1 MDTLVKPPMP
11 VPDALTEFFWEGV
24 RAHKLMILRC
34 RNCGH
39 FIHYPRPVCER
50 CLSEDLAPEEVSG
63 RATLYSY
70 TITMKPWH
78 PFWVDKVPYVLAT
91 VELPEQEGLKML
103 TNLVECPHDAVEVG
117 MPLEVTFRE
126 VGEGLTLPCFKPAG
140 AREDA

>member
-1 MDTLVKPPMP
+1 MDTEVKPPLP
-11 VPDALTEFFWEGV
+11 IPDELTEFFWEGV
-24 RAHKLMILRC
+24 QAHKLMILRC

-50 CLSEDLAPEEVSG
+50 CLSEDLAPVQVSG

-91 VELPEQEGLKML
+91 VELEEQEGLKML
-103 TNLVECPHDAVEVG
+103 TNLVECRHDSIEVG
-117 MPLEVTFRE
+117 MPLEVTFRKVSE
-126 VGEGLTLPCFKPAG
+126 ELTLPFFKPAG
-140 AREDA
+140 AREYA